1 MRRILFVLLFT
12 LAVPVG
18 VHAAPFAVADSYTT
32 GVIPDTFKV
41 SLDGAAEIASPAFSG
56 TMSDGTV
63 LTNTLHFDVGA
74 VTVGAHSLTVKAC
87 KDNGVW
93 GEACSAA
100 SPFSFTRP
108 ALAAPAIPTG
118 TSLKR

>member
-1 MRRILFVLLFT
+1 MRRMLFALLIVLV
-12 LAVPVG
+12 VPVAAY
-18 VHAAPFAVADSYTT
+18 AAPFAVADSYTT
-32 GVIPDTFKV
+32 GVIPDTFRV
-41 SLDGAAEIASPAFSG
+41 ALDGAAEVVSPAFSG

-108 ALAAPAIPTG
+108 ALVAPLIPTG